1 MTSINKS
8 TNNKKKNPD
17 RDDIHRTEQEK
28 QNKNKAKQ
36 LINKFDA
43 IFKGAYCS
51 LQGFGTYTALTG
63 LPLTPDITFSSLALF
78 NRLSMP
84 LMMLPMSLLY
94 FINGIVSTKRIQK
107 FLAAP
112 EVEDDSVTDHTNGV
126 TSETERVR
134 ALLKV

>member
-1 MTSINKS
+1 
-8 TNNKKKNPD
+8 
-17 RDDIHRTEQEK
+17 
-28 QNKNKAKQ
+28 
-36 LINKFDA
+36 
-43 IFKGAYCS
+43 
-51 LQGFGTYTALTG
+51 
-63 LPLTPDITFSSLALF
+63 
-78 NRLSMP
+78 MP